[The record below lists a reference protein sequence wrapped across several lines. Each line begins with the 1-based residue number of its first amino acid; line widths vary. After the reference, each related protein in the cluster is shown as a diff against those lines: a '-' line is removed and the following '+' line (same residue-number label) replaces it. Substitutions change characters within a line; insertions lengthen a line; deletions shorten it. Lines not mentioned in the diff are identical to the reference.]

1 MSTIIT
7 NVFTNIP
14 IAIEKPI
21 NPFLYSFFQGLKYV
35 FSKRG
40 RENNCKKA
48 LFKEAK
54 KLSRFL
60 GDSTNQNFRKINGS
74 PK

>member
-1 MSTIIT
+1 MSTIII

-14 IAIEKPI
+14 IAIEKPTK
-21 NPFLYSFFQGLKYV
+21 PFLYSFFQGLKKV
-35 FSKRG
+35 FTRRG
-40 RENNCKKA
+40 KENNCKKA

-54 KLSRFL
+54 KEIKARGASK
-60 GDSTNQNFRKINGS
+60 NQNFRKINGS